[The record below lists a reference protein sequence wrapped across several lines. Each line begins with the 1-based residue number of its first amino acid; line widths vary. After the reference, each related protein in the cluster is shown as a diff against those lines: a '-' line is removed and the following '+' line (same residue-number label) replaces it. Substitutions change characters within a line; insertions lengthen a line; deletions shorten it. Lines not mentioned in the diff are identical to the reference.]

1 VPFSEETE
9 AIIGAE
15 ELALMKRTAMLVN
28 MGHTDLV
35 DDAALLRA
43 LHQAAIAGAAVS
55 ALPPVVSRPSPA
67 ATALRRHPRVLVSP
81 HVSAVLNDKQR
92 DVALQVARQ
101 VVAAIHTRRTSET
114 LNLEIVPVEL
124 VVPHE
129 YIDHKRVAK
138 LMERLEDDGRLVNP
152 PVTTYWKNRY
162 VILDGAT
169 RYSALQRLGYPYAIV
184 QVVDEAQAGFQ
195 LHTWYHAI
203 SAEGDAPVAFE
214 ELEAQLRA
222 IDGLILRSLAPD
234 AARQALEQPA
244 ALCYF
249 LARDGGLTLAEVAEG
264 ASRLTVMNAIVDT
277 YNAWGSVERTL
288 LTDVDGLLAQFPR
301 LVAVA
306 VFPQFA
312 PADVFDAAARG
323 ELLPA
328 GLTRFV
334 IPGRILRLN
343 ADLERLKRDEPL
355 AEKRAW
361 FNDFLGGKLSRSRLR
376 YYQEP
381 VVLLDE

>member
-1 VPFSEETE
+1 
-9 AIIGAE
+9 
-15 ELALMKRTAMLVN
+15 M
-28 MGHTDLV
+28 
-35 DDAALLRA
+35 
-43 LHQAAIAGAAVS
+43 
-55 ALPPVVSRPSPA
+55 
-67 ATALRRHPRVLVSP
+67 
-81 HVSAVLNDKQR
+81 
-92 DVALQVARQ
+92 
-101 VVAAIHTRRTSET
+101 
-114 LNLEIVPVEL
+114 
-124 VVPHE
+124 
-129 YIDHKRVAK
+129 
-138 LMERLEDDGRLVNP
+138 
-152 PVTTYWKNRY
+152 
-162 VILDGAT
+162 
-169 RYSALQRLGYPYAIV
+169 
-184 QVVDEAQAGFQ
+184 
-195 LHTWYHAI
+195 
-203 SAEGDAPVAFE
+203 AFD

-222 IDGLILRSLAPD
+222 IDGLNLHPLAPD

-249 LARDGGLTLAEVAEG
+249 LARDGRLTLAEVAEG
-264 ASRLTVMNAIVDT
+264 ASRLAVMNAIVDT

-288 LTDVDGLLAQFPR
+288 LTDVDGLLAQFPQ

-323 ELLPA
+323 DLLPA